1 MKRIFLEGNGDDNTY
16 FQVDPT
22 DFYEID
28 FEANV
33 VKAINK
39 LLPDYFCNVF
49 SGSFILEG
57 ERRTPD
63 LALIH
68 KSFSHWFVVEVEL
81 AGHSFSGHVLPQ
93 VRCFRYGEP
102 EPSCINSLHRSF
114 PFISFSQLQTLL
126 LYVPRHV
133 LVIVNLNLKEWH
145 EQLRIMDI
153 QLLTVSVFKGK
164 GDVAG
169 YEIEGNLTAHT
180 ESLGFAFYSAVDKC
194 LRISKTCGLK
204 PGLIQIIDQFGV
216 PSLWNIQEESG
227 ILWIS
232 KKTGSS
238 LLQHKSYVQ
247 IVKTYDGRITLKP
260 S

>member
-1 MKRIFLEGNGDDNTY
+1 MKRIYLESNDINSTY

-33 VKAINK
+33 VKAVNK
-39 LLPDYFCNVF
+39 LFPEYFCNVF
-49 SGSFILEG
+49 SGSFILDG
-57 ERRTPD
+57 DRRTPD

-102 EPSCINSLHRSF
+102 EASCINSLHRSF
-114 PFISFSQLQTLL
+114 PFISPSQLQTLL

-133 LVIVNLNLKEWH
+133 LVIVNLSLKEWH
-145 EQLRIMDI
+145 EQLRGMDI
-153 QLLTVSVFKGK
+153 QLLTVSVFKGRN
-164 GDVAG
+164 DVSG
-169 YEIEGNLTAHT
+169 YEIEGTLSVHT
-180 ESLGFAFYSAVDKC
+180 ESIGFALYNAMDKC
-194 LRISKTCGLK
+194 LKISKSCGLK
-204 PGLIQIIDQFGV
+204 PGVIQIVDQFGV
-216 PSLWNIQEESG
+216 SSLWNVQESSG

-232 KKTGSS
+232 KNSGIS
-238 LLQHKSYVQ
+238 LLEHKSYVQ
-247 IVKTYDGRITLKP
+247 LVKTYDGRIMLKP